1 SNSGVAITGTCA
13 KFFETK
19 KAHKRSV
26 IIHSTTEDVICL
38 NAKTD
43 IFQAHLQPESVPPIL
58 LPAPK
63 TPPQNF
69 RDLTPLMSTPNKR
82 PYEKEELQ
90 LFIQDI
96 SIVCAFWET
105 IEELSSEIGEE
116 LAVEVFSMRDINPA
130 VWTPALEKY
139 LDTIFEETMDNFQTK
154 VRTKLSE
161 DEDELFRLYCEKVL
175 IDFYYLIDVDPTM
188 SRKIG
193 ERKHIATRSYDG
205 LDVWHMEVAGPPYN
219 ASEKHTL
226 GDSKKTLRTDILNL
240 IAILRDHLD
249 CEVELATKIRV
260 FSTQSINNRLTLYAL
275 SMLSD
280 GRFLVT
286 ELATATIPF
295 SFNARSQYK
304 AVLRMMAIF
313 HTVDNAWKCE
323 GEMSC
328 LSSDS
333 DLLNTIL
340 FTGLTLRSPSF
351 VSVLRRRTGG
361 DW

>member
-1 SNSGVAITGTCA
+1 
-13 KFFETK
+13 
-19 KAHKRSV
+19 
-26 IIHSTTEDVICL
+26 
-38 NAKTD
+38 
-43 IFQAHLQPESVPPIL
+43 HLQPESVPPIL

-193 ERKHIATRSYDG
+193 ERKHIVYQATRSYDG

-313 HTVDNAWKCE
+313 HVC
-323 GEMSC
+323 
-328 LSSDS
+328 
-333 DLLNTIL
+333 
-340 FTGLTLRSPSF
+340 
-351 VSVLRRRTGG
+351 V
-361 DW
+361 

>member
-1 SNSGVAITGTCA
+1 
-13 KFFETK
+13 
-19 KAHKRSV
+19 
-26 IIHSTTEDVICL
+26 
-38 NAKTD
+38 
-43 IFQAHLQPESVPPIL
+43 
-58 LPAPK
+58 
-63 TPPQNF
+63 
-69 RDLTPLMSTPNKR
+69 LMSTPNKR

-96 SIVCAFWET
+96 SIVCAFGET

-116 LAVEVFSMRDINPA
+116 LAVEVTSMRDINPA

-193 ERKHIATRSYDG
+193 ERKHIVYQVSSLFKYYERTFLNLEFDWIESQARAAKIMKSSTNSGIVRVDVKATRSYDG

-313 HTVDNAWKCE
+313 HD
-323 GEMSC
+323 EMIKQEA
-328 LSSDS
+328 LMEKI
-333 DLLNTIL
+333 N
-340 FTGLTLRSPSF
+340 R
-351 VSVLRRRTGG
+351 SVLRTKKTKVRDVLRMPELE
-361 DW
+361 